1 MDPVALQPL
10 PSLPGHPGH
19 WEYFWHQLPYAMP
32 GFTTFVIGLVLAL
45 GTGAAAVL
53 RKERRGT
60 LVPATGLFVGY
71 AFMGLVLALR
81 AVILE
86 TAELLS
92 WHYKLYGIASLVVP
106 SGFFLA
112 HALYDF
118 RYAILRVLGYIA
130 LGSCVLVWVSFLTG
144 TGFSDVWLMYPFG
157 NYPVAGW
164 SVTLWGISGSIGFF
178 LQLVVFVIHVRR
190 ERALGRG
197 LNWPLIGGLNI
208 LWALTVSNLPS
219 IIGYPIYPLA
229 HFSFL
234 PMILISYGIF
244 RGDFLDLNDF
254 LFRRQGFFF
263 LLNGLVGL
271 LLIGGGILV
280 VVGLTPQSYPE
291 GVWPWSLIPLLS
303 FGAVMGLGIFVAGSN
318 PRERINQLAAVS
330 LFVSGAFVATSTAN
344 ALGLEPIVDLRFA
357 QICYLFFSI
366 VVSVQFRFIFRAMGR
381 EPPRFRFVCDA
392 AAVLVVIF
400 ALTPWHFT
408 GTYHYVFGV
417 VNASGFPVVILSVVG
432 MVSIVYG
439 LFHWLKDRRERNQPL
454 GDRVALAVI
463 LGAVLM
469 IGSLPAGLGYAVYPL
484 GNLQFIPAAFIA
496 HAVIRHGALPF
507 HEKAVAV
514 TQRMSLVLLL
524 VIPFVAFVFSYAY
537 PESFGTARILFH
549 AVLVGVPI
557 TLAGYIGTSVLTS
570 PIAER
575 LDESYAAVADERRR
589 TESARA
595 ELEALN
601 ELGRAVNASTD
612 IETIFEH
619 IRIYL
624 NHHFGL
630 DTVWLLLLDPAAR
643 ELYTYRFFWP
653 EAIPDAVRYAKEFRL
668 PLRPESGTMYQTAM
682 SRVPYYVSD
691 LSKTRRGEAV
701 NEYNG
706 RTYRS
711 TRRDLEIVVKGRLH
725 SVLQL
730 PLVFEGRTIGLLNL
744 GRAGKTISLDSQDL
758 ESLVRFSEPVTTAV
772 RNALLIDEVRREKE
786 RAEEARLEIER
797 LAEIA
802 KQINAAT
809 GLDDIL
815 NQVMKHASD
824 RFHLEFGWLVLVDEE
839 AGEFF
844 GSVTASTDATWADTV
859 RAASDS
865 FRAPLGRE
873 AGALFRTYERQKP
886 LILPRLRNDV
896 VGNETDRRLIQT
908 IGLSNFAHIP
918 LIIRGRVIGILAL
931 ANRISPLN
939 LRRRD
944 VEALSRFCDQ
954 IAGAVHNARLLIQT
968 EAARR
973 SADLARKDAEAAR
986 QRAEEADRQ
995 KTAFFQNISH
1005 ELRTPLTLIVGPIE
1019 SARKRGQSL
1028 DEVTMDMV
1036 MANGRRL
1043 QRLVSQLLDLQKL
1056 AAGKMEPSREAL
1068 DLRGFLS
1075 RTIGA
1080 FAPYAEGRGIQMTG
1094 VLPDSLPLTLVDVD
1108 HLDKCIYNFLSNAI
1122 KFTGAGG
1129 SITLS
1134 AELVQ
1139 SNGNASRM
1147 IKIAV
1152 ADTGTGIPPEKQ
1164 AALFQRFGPSEVSL
1178 TREQEGT
1185 GLGLALVKELIG
1197 LYGGA
1202 VGVDSVPGQGS
1213 TFWLTLPPA
1222 PEGTEAPAAVHQQ
1235 SSTQIA
1241 VELGSVRT
1249 MVETPPAVRPASGER
1264 SKRRGRR
1271 VLLVDDNEDLRAYM
1285 AGIFTSEGYEVDT
1298 AADGEEGVD
1307 RVIAGAPDLI
1317 ITDLMMPR
1325 VSGIELIHRV
1335 RRIERFRTTP
1345 IILLTARAD
1354 EQTRQ
1359 EVRLAGADDY
1369 LAKPFHES
1377 ELLSAAR
1384 NLTALKS
1391 KEAAFFRE
1399 IERARAVQYGLLPDI
1414 LPTPP
1419 GMNLAAVYEPMEEI
1433 GGDFYDTV
1441 IFPDG
1446 KIGILIADVSGH
1458 GMTAAMIAS
1467 MVKAVFVLLS
1477 PQISSPAELLLRMN
1491 EMLCGK
1497 LADNF
1502 ITCCYTVVDPAS
1514 RRIVFAKAGHPPPLF
1529 MRGGTARFLENP
1541 GRVLGSFR
1549 DSTYQNLEM
1558 NLEPGDR
1565 LFFFTDGMVECRNP
1579 EKEIYGEPR
1588 FLAAAETLVVQ
1599 PVGFQLQ
1606 EFMSRLREFQGS
1618 PDPQDD
1624 VTLVGLA
1631 VL

>member
-10 PSLPGHPGH
+10 PALPPHPGH

-32 GFTTFVIGLVLAL
+32 GFTTFVIGLALAA
-45 GTGAAAVL
+45 GTFTAAVL
-53 RKERRGT
+53 RKDRRGT
-60 LVPATGLFVGY
+60 LIPATGLFFGY
-71 AFMGLVLALR
+71 AFMGLVLGLR
-81 AVILE
+81 AVIVE
-86 TAELLS
+86 TGELLY
-92 WHYKLYGIASLVVP
+92 WHYVLYGFAVLVAP

-118 RYAILRVLGYIA
+118 RYAVLRVLGYIM
-130 LGSCVLVWVSFLTG
+130 LGSCVLAWVSLATG
-144 TGFSDVWLMYPFG
+144 TAFSNNWLMYPFG

-164 SVTLWGISGSIGFF
+164 NITLWGISGTIGF
-178 LQLVVFVIHVRR
+178 LIQLGVLVVHVRR
-190 ERALGRG
+190 EHAAGRK
-197 LNWPLIGGLNI
+197 LNWHLIGGLNL
-208 LWALTVSNLPS
+208 LWALTVTNLPS
-219 IIGYPIYPLA
+219 IVGYPVYPLA

-263 LLNGLVGL
+263 ILNGLVGI
-271 LLIGGGILV
+271 LLIGGGVLIVL
-280 VVGLTPQSYPE
+280 GLTPESYPQ

-303 FGAVMGLGIFVAGSN
+303 FAAVMFLGIFVAGSN

-330 LFVSGAFVATSTAN
+330 LFVSGAFVATGTAN
-344 ALGLEPIVDLRFA
+344 ALGLDRIVDLRFG

-381 EPPRFRFVCDA
+381 EPPAFRFVCDA
-392 AAVLVVIF
+392 AAVLVALF

-408 GTYHYVFGV
+408 GSYQYSFGV
-417 VNASGFPVVILSVVG
+417 VNASGFPVVVLSVVG
-432 MVSIVYG
+432 LVSIVYG
-439 LFHWLKDRRERNQPL
+439 LYHWLKDRRERNQPL

-463 LGAVLM
+463 VGALLM
-469 IGSLPAGLGYAVYPL
+469 ICSLPAGLGYPVYPF

-496 HAVIRHGALPF
+496 HAVIRHGALPL

-524 VIPFVAFVFSYAY
+524 VVPLLAVVLLAAY
-537 PESFGTARILFH
+537 PASYGTARILFH
-549 AVLVGVPI
+549 AVLIGVPI

-575 LDESYAAVADERRR
+575 LDESYAAVAEERRR

-630 DTVWLLLLDPAAR
+630 DTVWLLLIDPAAR

-653 EAIPDAVRYAKEFRL
+653 EAIPESVRYAKEFRL
-668 PLRPESGTMYQTAM
+668 PLRPESGTMYYTAL

-691 LSKTRRGEAV
+691 LSKTRRGYAV

-730 PLVFEGRTIGLLNL
+730 PLVFEGRTIGILNL
-744 GRAGKTISLDSQDL
+744 GRAGRPISLDSQNL
-758 ESLVRFSEPVTTAV
+758 ESLVRFAEPVTTAV
-772 RNALLIDEVRREKE
+772 RNALLLDEVRREKE
-786 RAEEARLEIER
+786 KAEEARLEIET

-815 NQVMKHASD
+815 SQVMTYASD
-824 RFHLEFGWLVLVDEE
+824 RFQLEFGWLVLVDED

-844 GSVTASTDATWADTV
+844 GSVTASIDTQWAETV
-859 RAASDS
+859 REASDN
-865 FRAPLGRE
+865 FRAPLNAASGT
-873 AGALFRTYERQKP
+873 LYRTYVRQTP
-886 LILPRLRNDV
+886 LILTRLRMDMV
-896 VGNETDRRLIQT
+896 RNETDMRLIRT
-908 IGLSNFAHIP
+908 IGLTNFAHIP

-931 ANRISPLN
+931 ANRVKPLR
-939 LRRRD
+939 LRSRD
-944 VEALSRFCDQ
+944 VVALSRFCDQ
-954 IAGAVHNARLLIQT
+954 IAGAVHNARLLIET
-968 EAARR
+968 EAARQ
-973 SADLARKDAEAAR
+973 SADTARADAEAAR

-1019 SARKRGQSL
+1019 SARKRGLSL
-1028 DEVTMDMV
+1028 DTVTMDMV

-1068 DLRGFLS
+1068 DLRNFLS
-1075 RTIGA
+1075 RTINA
-1080 FAPYAEGRGIQMTG
+1080 FAPYAEGRGIRMEG
-1094 VLPDSLPLTLVDVD
+1094 RLPDTLPLTLVDVD
-1108 HLDKCIYNFLSNAI
+1108 HLDKCIYNYLSNAI
-1122 KFTGAGG
+1122 KFTGPGG

-1134 AELVQ
+1134 AEL
-1139 SNGNASRM
+1139 SNGSAGKM
-1147 IKIAV
+1147 IKISV
-1152 ADTGTGIPPEKQ
+1152 ADTGTGIPPERQ
-1164 AALFQRFGPSEVSL
+1164 ASLFQRFGPSEVSL

-1197 LYGGA
+1197 LYGGT
-1202 VGVDSVPGQGS
+1202 VGVDSAPGRGS

-1222 PEGTEAPAAVHQQ
+1222 PEGTEAPPEPAVE
-1235 SSTQIA
+1235 SDTQIA
-1241 VELGSVRT
+1241 VEMGSVRALAESHP
-1249 MVETPPAVRPASGER
+1249 VVAAPFIEKG
-1264 SKRRGRR
+1264 KRRGRR
-1271 VLLVDDNEDLRAYM
+1271 VLLVDDNADLRTYM
-1285 AGIFTSEGYEVDT
+1285 EGIFVSDGYDVET
-1298 AADGEEGVD
+1298 ASDGEEGVA
-1307 RVIAGAPDLI
+1307 RVLASGPDLI
-1317 ITDLMMPR
+1317 VTDLMMPR
-1325 VSGIELIHRV
+1325 VSGIEMIQRI

-1354 EQTRQ
+1354 EETRQ
-1359 EVRLAGADDY
+1359 EVRRAGADDY
-1369 LAKPFHES
+1369 LAKPFNES

-1391 KEAAFFRE
+1391 KEAAFLRE
-1399 IERARAVQYGLLPDI
+1399 IARARLVQYSLLPDL
-1414 LPTPP
+1414 LPTPE
-1419 GMNLAAVYEPMEEI
+1419 GMNLAAVYEPMEQI
-1433 GGDFYDTV
+1433 GGDFYDT
-1441 IFPDG
+1441 IQLPDG
-1446 KIGILIADVSGH
+1446 RFGVLIADVSGH

-1477 PQISSPAELLLRMN
+1477 PEFTSPADLLLRMN

-1502 ITCCYTVVDPAS
+1502 ITCCYAVVDPAN
-1514 RRIVFAKAGHPPPLF
+1514 RRIVFAKAGHPPPLLVR
-1529 MRGGTARFLENP
+1529 RGKADLIENA
-1541 GRVLGSFR
+1541 GRVLGSFK
-1549 DSTYQNLEM
+1549 DSTYKNLEIP
-1558 NLEPGDR
+1558 LEPGDR
-1565 LFFFTDGMVECRNP
+1565 FFLFTDGLIECRNP
-1579 EKEIYGEPR
+1579 EGEIYGEAR
-1588 FLAAAETLVVQ
+1588 LLAAAETLVVQ

-1606 EFMSRLREFQGS
+1606 EFMARLREYQS
-1618 PDPQDD
+1618 APDPQDD